1 MVTGA
6 PRGLRSGTRPRRGS
20 LRPDLGRRGEVGAH
34 SSHRRRRRG
43 CCCFATLAAILT
55 QPLSLPPAPAA
66 AAKAAPA
73 PAPPPSGRLEDR
85 LPPLAERRSYLGR
98 ASWVARSPVPS
109 CLDSAWRRRSP
120 QPDTGPGSTVPDPD
134 QRAAIAHGLGRPPRA
149 GRLPRSRGLSGAWE
163 REAREAEPR
172 ALRPLRGAAGRRACS
187 SPGCGEGSRSPHA
200 GSWRGAHRP
209 TQDTSHRDFTEV
221 RAMPICP

>member
-1 MVTGA
+1 MVAGA
-6 PRGLRSGTRPRRGS
+6 PPGLRSGTRPRRGS
-20 LRPDLGRRGEVGAH
+20 LRPDLGRRGELGAH
-34 SSHRRRRRG
+34 SSHRRRRG

-98 ASWVARSPVPS
+98 ASWVARRLVPS

-134 QRAAIAHGLGRPPRA
+134 QRGAMAHGLRRPPADSPALGAFPERGKGKHA
-149 GRLPRSRGLSGAWE
+149 RRSLGPCEPGLRGGKPVPTRWELEGCTSTYPRNFPGLRLQFAPRS
-163 REAREAEPR
+163 
-172 ALRPLRGAAGRRACS
+172 
-187 SPGCGEGSRSPHA
+187 H
-200 GSWRGAHRP
+200 
-209 TQDTSHRDFTEV
+209 
-221 RAMPICP
+221 